1 MSKGIQVMADTGEN
15 RQIVARVNAK
25 EAETLR
31 ASKKMIS
38 EERSTAKARDAAF
51 EGAQKASRRP
61 KKRSKG
67 ESTNLKTP
75 MM

>member
-1 MSKGIQVMADTGEN
+1 MADTGEN
-15 RQIVARVNAK
+15 RQIVGRVNPK

-38 EERSTAKARDAAF
+38 EEQSATKARDAAF
-51 EGAQKASRRP
+51 DGTQKGSRRP
-61 KKRSKG
+61 KKSNKAQN
-67 ESTNLKTP
+67 SDLKTP